1 MNTEENEI
9 YEFLKTRGSNF
20 VSVVDIS
27 QALSRGRRFKDDRN
41 WARPILRRMEIDGI
55 LESNPYGEY
64 RLKEEAAAEAE
75 TEAETEPEPTDFI
88 EALRKPGA
96 SLGDTTIIRIQDA

>member
-64 RLKEEAAAEAE
+64 RLKEAAA
-75 TEAETEPEPTDFI
+75 EAETEPEPTDFI